1 MPESEDESQEIAA
14 KGLLCS
20 VRYPGSDLSRLRMI
34 WRPHA
39 ELERFRGGQ
48 RRAQSAR
55 SPWPCPVACEAAPNA
70 GRRIRACRHPGAALI
85 VARPEGILT

>member
-39 ELERFRGGQ
+39 ELERFR
-48 RRAQSAR
+48 
-55 SPWPCPVACEAAPNA
+55 VAANA
-70 GRRIRACRHPGAALI
+70 GHSPPGRHGRVLWLAKPPRTRGGVSVPAGTRAPRLSSHVRKGF
-85 VARPEGILT
+85 